1 MVDGGLVQGVVAD
14 ASDVVVYKGIPYAAP
29 PVGDLRWKAPQPV
42 EAWKGVRL
50 CDSWGDASLQ
60 GGQQEGS
67 FYWKEFYQGKAPKM
81 SEDCLYLN
89 VWKPADAKAGD
100 KLPVMVWI
108 HGGAYQNGYGYE
120 EEFDGTAFAH
130 QGVILVT
137 VNYRLGMCGFLAH
150 PLLSAESD
158 GTGSGNY
165 GLLDQ
170 LEALRW
176 VNRNIEAFGGDKGC
190 VTLFGQSAGA
200 GSVQSLLSSPL
211 TKGLVHRAIIQS
223 GGGLSG
229 IIAAKSLESAEAMGQ
244 GMWDEAGCTTLE
256 QMRATSSDEFQKILS
271 GYLMK
276 QKVPMMGLPWGPCI
290 DGYLLGDTLNNVAY
304 RGETLRIPTMI
315 GYCSEDIAPAVMQQ
329 AAVDWSLLQE
339 EQGLNPSY
347 VYCFNRDL
355 PGMDMP
361 APAGGFG
368 DMKGAFHSA
377 ELWYVF
383 GTLGRCWRPM
393 TPGDYELSRRMVA
406 YWTNFARTGN
416 PNGEGVPQWNA
427 CSKADPHI
435 QSLNVENEHK
445 ENLYEGNN
453 LSVTQLNPET
463 WQIENGT
470 ISTLYLLK
478 GTKRAL
484 LIDTGMTG
492 DSLDAVVRRFTDLP
506 LDVVIS
512 HNHVDHVGGNRFF
525 PEVWMHPADKGVRN
539 EPYDGKVLDL
549 QEGQQFDLGDRLIEV
564 IHVPGHTPGSVAF
577 IDTKY
582 RSAFTSDAS
591 GSGHVWLQL
600 QPHIPMT
607 TYLASCEKMVG
618 IMRSKGLT
626 KLYVGHFG
634 PYGDPF
640 DYQYMQDMIELAGK
654 LSRGEQVEPK
664 DYPFSKHIDIAAPN
678 TKCLIKNRATLVYDA
693 DHIN

>member
-158 GTGSGNY
+158 STGSGNY

-256 QMRATSSDEFQKILS
+256 QMRATSSDEFQ
-271 GYLMK
+271 
-276 QKVPMMGLPWGPCI
+276 
-290 DGYLLGDTLNNVAY
+290 
-304 RGETLRIPTMI
+304 
-315 GYCSEDIAPAVMQQ
+315 
-329 AAVDWSLLQE
+329 
-339 EQGLNPSY
+339 
-347 VYCFNRDL
+347 
-355 PGMDMP
+355 
-361 APAGGFG
+361 
-368 DMKGAFHSA
+368 
-377 ELWYVF
+377 
-383 GTLGRCWRPM
+383 
-393 TPGDYELSRRMVA
+393 
-406 YWTNFARTGN
+406 
-416 PNGEGVPQWNA
+416 
-427 CSKADPHI
+427 
-435 QSLNVENEHK
+435 
-445 ENLYEGNN
+445 
-453 LSVTQLNPET
+453 
-463 WQIENGT
+463 
-470 ISTLYLLK
+470 
-478 GTKRAL
+478 
-484 LIDTGMTG
+484 
-492 DSLDAVVRRFTDLP
+492 
-506 LDVVIS
+506 
-512 HNHVDHVGGNRFF
+512 
-525 PEVWMHPADKGVRN
+525 
-539 EPYDGKVLDL
+539 
-549 QEGQQFDLGDRLIEV
+549 
-564 IHVPGHTPGSVAF
+564 
-577 IDTKY
+577 
-582 RSAFTSDAS
+582 
-591 GSGHVWLQL
+591 
-600 QPHIPMT
+600 
-607 TYLASCEKMVG
+607 
-618 IMRSKGLT
+618 
-626 KLYVGHFG
+626 
-634 PYGDPF
+634 
-640 DYQYMQDMIELAGK
+640 
-654 LSRGEQVEPK
+654 
-664 DYPFSKHIDIAAPN
+664 
-678 TKCLIKNRATLVYDA
+678 
-693 DHIN
+693 